1 MPELNISP
9 ERPPRELRA
18 LPGGTLK
25 GEAIAPGDKSMSHRA
40 LILGA
45 MAGGTTQ
52 VSGLLESA
60 DVLRTAA
67 AVEAFGASA
76 RRTSP
81 GNWTVQGAEWRSPV
95 APIDCG
101 NAGTAVRLLM
111 GAASGFSLTATF
123 TGDDSL
129 RRRPMARVI
138 DPLRRMGAR
147 FEGGPLLPVCL
158 SGGGLTG
165 IDFVSPQASAQV
177 KSAVLLAGLRASG
190 AVAVTEPARSRDHTE
205 RMLGAFGVAVR
216 SEPTAGGWRVRLP
229 SNRRLSAATVA
240 VAGDPSSAAFPLVAA
255 LLLPGSE
262 VTVRNVL
269 DNPLRT
275 GLLEVLR
282 AMGADLSS
290 SDPRELGGEP
300 VADLTAR
307 GSRLVGIEVQST
319 AAPAMIDEYPI
330 LAVAAAY
337 AAGPTVMHGLAEL
350 RIKESDRLAAIVAGL
365 HRCGVKAET
374 HGDSLIVHGCGGP
387 PPGGGSVETHGDHRI
402 AMAFMVLGLGARQP
416 VTVDQAG
423 MIDTSF
429 PGFAALMRGLGA
441 QIEAA

>member
-1 MPELNISP
+1 
-9 ERPPRELRA
+9 
-18 LPGGTLK
+18 
-25 GEAIAPGDKSMSHRA
+25 
-40 LILGA
+40 
-45 MAGGTTQ
+45 
-52 VSGLLESA
+52 
-60 DVLRTAA
+60 
-67 AVEAFGASA
+67 
-76 RRTSP
+76 
-81 GNWTVQGAEWRSPV
+81 
-95 APIDCG
+95 
-101 NAGTAVRLLM
+101 
-111 GAASGFSLTATF
+111 
-123 TGDDSL
+123 
-129 RRRPMARVI
+129 
-138 DPLRRMGAR
+138 
-147 FEGGPLLPVCL
+147 
-158 SGGGLTG
+158 
-165 IDFVSPQASAQV
+165 
-177 KSAVLLAGLRASG
+177 
-190 AVAVTEPARSRDHTE
+190 
-205 RMLGAFGVAVR
+205 
-216 SEPTAGGWRVRLP
+216 
-229 SNRRLSAATVA
+229 
-240 VAGDPSSAAFPLVAA
+240 
-255 LLLPGSE
+255 
-262 VTVRNVL
+262 
-269 DNPLRT
+269 
-275 GLLEVLR
+275 
-282 AMGADLSS
+282 MGADLSS